1 MWYFLYRQK
10 KWNKEESGPF
20 ILVVGVILIV
30 VFCIGFF
37 VHTAKESQHEEMLK
51 NGECSVETVVVSN
64 FKVDYYGKRLRE
76 AEATAELDGENVKII
91 WDDTTFSFYEGKSSE
106 PFNEGVYDRDKFKWI
121 EKQITSDKICLRVA
135 QVEWEDKNTLIFL
148 SVVDG

>member
-1 MWYFLYRQK
+1 MWCFLYRQK

-64 FKVDYYGKRLRE
+64 FKVDYYGKLLRE
-76 AEATAELDGENVKII
+76 SEETAELEGEIVNII
-91 WDDTTFSFYEGKSSE
+91 WDDTTFSFYEGKS
-106 PFNEGVYDRDKFKWI
+106 
-121 EKQITSDKICLRVA
+121 
-135 QVEWEDKNTLIFL
+135 
-148 SVVDG
+148 

>member
-1 MWYFLYRQK
+1 
-10 KWNKEESGPF
+10 
-20 ILVVGVILIV
+20 
-30 VFCIGFF
+30 
-37 VHTAKESQHEEMLK
+37 MLK

-148 SVVDG
+148 SVVDGWPVFSRKSSLICAFSIDFFDFLCYNIDCKRGCKGFDGENNPG